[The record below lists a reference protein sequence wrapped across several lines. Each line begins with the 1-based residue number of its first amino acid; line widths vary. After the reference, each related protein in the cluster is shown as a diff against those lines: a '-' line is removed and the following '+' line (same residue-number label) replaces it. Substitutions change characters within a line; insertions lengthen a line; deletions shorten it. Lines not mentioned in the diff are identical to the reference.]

1 MKASLS
7 ILAAASLLL
16 SGCQTAASKHREL
29 VNQGI
34 AQIDESLKKGRVD
47 LAQKYSSTLRA
58 ANPSKTVVSVREF
71 EDGAKK
77 YVVLPVDYDGKP
89 LLTLD
94 SPEYKEV
101 LEQNKQLKEQV
112 AQEAE
117 QFQKYERKTQ
127 EAVRKANEEA
137 ESHKRSGFWG
147 WLLALGGA
155 GGVAGL
161 VALCV
166 FFPAAQPLIANIL
179 QGFISGVNNF
189 VKMIANLFKKNE

>member
-7 ILAAASLLL
+7 ILAAASILL
-16 SGCQTAASKHREL
+16 SGCSTTASKHREL

-58 ANPSKTVVSVREF
+58 ANPSKAVVSVKEF
-71 EDGAKK
+71 DDGTKK

-112 AQEAE
+112 AQEVE
-117 QFQKYERKTQ
+117 HFQKYERKTQ
-127 EAVRKANEEA
+127 EVVRKANEEL
-137 ESHKRSGFWG
+137 EGEKRSGFWG
-147 WLLALGGA
+147 WFLALGSV
-155 GGVAGL
+155 GGIAGL
-161 VALCV
+161 IALCV
-166 FFPAAQPLIANIL
+166 FFPAAQPLIANVL
-179 QGFISGVNNF
+179 QGLISGINSF
-189 VKMIANLFKKNE
+189 IKMIANLFKNE

>member
-1 MKASLS
+1 VKASLS
-7 ILAAASLLL
+7 ILAAASILL
-16 SGCQTAASKHREL
+16 SGCSTTASKHREL

-58 ANPSKTVVSVREF
+58 ANPSKAVVSVKEF
-71 EDGAKK
+71 DDGTKK

-112 AQEAE
+112 AQEVE
-117 QFQKYERKTQ
+117 HFQKYERKTQ
-127 EAVRKANEEA
+127 EVVRKANEEL
-137 ESHKRSGFWG
+137 EGEKRSGFWG
-147 WLLALGGA
+147 WFLALGSV
-155 GGVAGL
+155 GGIAGL
-161 VALCV
+161 IALCV
-166 FFPAAQPLIANIL
+166 FFPAAQPLIANVL
-179 QGFISGVNNF
+179 QGLISGINSF
-189 VKMIANLFKKNE
+189 IKMIANLFKNE